1 MGSEGQGPAEVDG
14 AAAGHQRPHR
24 RRLCWGQLSEAERS
38 STSWFLR
45 VTEVGASVPV
55 LDVGSTGQHR
65 RPGFF
70 AFVCGV
76 CEGGRMAHRS

>member
-1 MGSEGQGPAEVDG
+1 MLGSEGQGPAEVDG

-55 LDVGSTGQHR
+55 LDVGSTGQASETR
-65 RPGFF
+65 VFSL
-70 AFVCGV
+70 GV